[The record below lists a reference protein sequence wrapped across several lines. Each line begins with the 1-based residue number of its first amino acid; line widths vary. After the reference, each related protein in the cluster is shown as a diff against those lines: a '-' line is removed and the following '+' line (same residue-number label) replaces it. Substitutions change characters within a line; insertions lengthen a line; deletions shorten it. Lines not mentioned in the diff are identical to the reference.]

1 VQSEAVK
8 FLVIIMIK

>member
-8 FLVIIMIK
+8 FLVIMIK